1 MVVAGNSCFLLD
13 EGCELMVAASC
24 LVVGGCWYEAY
35 SPVVTTQFFFDF
47 LDVFYDCVY
56 QAKAA
61 IAVFEVVDDFSVIL
75 LFRCSGV
82 SLGEVFHDV
91 VVLVIHISQFYGLN
105 FLFLFSFAK
114 VLWAFEMMFH
124 SLYFPYLQFL
134 LLNTI

>member
-13 EGCELMVAASC
+13 AGCELLVAASC

-61 IAVFEVVDDFSVIL
+61 VAVFEVLDVTRPLSTTIRIKTKHTIL
-75 LFRCSGV
+75 
-82 SLGEVFHDV
+82 
-91 VVLVIHISQFYGLN
+91 
-105 FLFLFSFAK
+105 
-114 VLWAFEMMFH
+114 
-124 SLYFPYLQFL
+124 
-134 LLNTI
+134 